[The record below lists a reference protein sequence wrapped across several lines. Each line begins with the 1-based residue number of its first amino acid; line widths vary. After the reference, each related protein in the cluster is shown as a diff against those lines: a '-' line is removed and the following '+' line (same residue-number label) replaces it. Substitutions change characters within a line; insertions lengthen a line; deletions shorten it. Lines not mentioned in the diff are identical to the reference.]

1 MPSSIV
7 RLTTTDH
14 GRLLRLLNRA
24 VAPGPSQHRWR
35 AEAVRLLRAH
45 REAEREVV
53 TPEVLAPAGPGALD
67 ALARLVLLDTD
78 LARLGARLAD
88 PATPTLELADIGR
101 TLSRLLERHADL
113 SRQMLQPLEQ
123 CVTRK
128 QIRALGGR
136 YGEARDTALR
146 DQGAAEPP
154 PRRFDLPRAE
164 LYELARKA
172 GIEGRSAMSR
182 AELIS
187 ELMRRQDA

>member
-24 VAPGPSQHRWR
+24 VAPGPSQYRWR
-35 AEAVRLLRAH
+35 AEAVQLLRAH
-45 REAEREVV
+45 LEAEREVV

-67 ALARLVLLDTD
+67 AQARLVLLDTD
-78 LARLGARLAD
+78 LASLGARLAD
-88 PATPTLELADIGR
+88 PATPSIELADIGGA
-101 TLSRLLERHADL
+101 LSRLLEQHADL

-128 QIRALGGR
+128 QIRQLGGR

-187 ELMRRQDA
+187 ELMRRQEA